1 MKVFVAG
8 ATGAIGRPL
17 VAALVAARH
26 EVVGMT
32 SSERGLKV
40 LRKHGADGVVVDAL
54 DFEAVNAAIGRVR
67 PDAVIDELTSLPRDY
82 TPEAMREAAE
92 RDRKLRLE
100 GGRNVHHAAQAA
112 GAKRYLVQST
122 GFFYGP
128 GVGLASESD
137 LLAVNASPAISG
149 SVRTYLQIEERVLRS
164 RDMEGV
170 TLRYGFFYGP
180 GTYHDPDTGSVTQQ
194 VREQKYPVIG
204 SGTGVY
210 SFIHVE
216 DAAAATVAALEGDP
230 GVYNIVD
237 DDPSEMR
244 VWLPAF
250 ARFVN
255 APPPP
260 HVAEP
265 EAQALGP
272 DAIYY
277 ATRLR
282 GARNEF
288 AKRKLGFSP
297 RRLEWLSKATM
308 DLENRARS
316 DAGTSRS
323 SA

>member
-8 ATGAIGRPL
+8 ATGAIGQPL
-17 VAALVAARH
+17 VSALVAARH

-40 LRKHGADGVVVDAL
+40 LQRYGAHGVVVNAL
-54 DFEAVNAAIGRVR
+54 DFGAVNAAIGRVR
-67 PDAVIDELTSLPRDY
+67 PDAVIEELTSLPKDY
-82 TPEAMREAAE
+82 TPEAMRAAAE

-100 GGRNVHHAAQAA
+100 GGQNVQHAAQTA

-128 GVGLASESD
+128 GAGLASETDS
-137 LLAVNASPAISG
+137 LAVNASPGISG
-149 SVRTYLQIEERVLRS
+149 SVRTYLQIEKRVLGS
-164 RDMEGV
+164 QDLEGV
-170 TLRYGFFYGP
+170 ALRYGFFYGP
-180 GTYHDPDTGSVTQQ
+180 GTYHDPDTGSVTRQ
-194 VREQKYPVIG
+194 VRDQQYPVIG
-204 SGTGVY
+204 SGAGVY

-216 DAAAATVAALEGDP
+216 DAAAATVAVLESDP

-237 DDPSEMR
+237 DDPVEMS

-250 ARFVN
+250 ARFVA

-260 HVAEP
+260 HITEQQ
-265 EAQALGP
+265 AQVLGP
-272 DAIYY
+272 DAVYY

-282 GARNEF
+282 GAQNDL

-308 DLENRARS
+308 GFG
-316 DAGTSRS
+316 AGPTSVG
-323 SA
+323 